1 MASKTAKIIIVSLVL
16 LAVVQAA
23 FAIKSFRVQETD
35 LVTLTPEAIDPDEDA
50 VEYSYSPPL
59 DKNGQWQTGY
69 DDAGEYLLK
78 INASDGVTS
87 TTKEVLLIVDNKN
100 QPPYLNEKKVRV
112 KELQSIDLKQFVA
125 DPDNDPLQYSFSKPF
140 DSSGIWKPSYN
151 DQGSFVTSFTINDGE
166 FAVPVKLEV
175 DVVNTNQP
183 PLIQVTF
190 SEEKVVRLQENEE
203 LSFFA
208 TVEEGDGDAVSY
220 LWTLNEKVI
229 EDTSQGHYFFD
240 FDSAG
245 EHLLT
250 LVVSDGLKTV
260 QKEWLVQVENINRE
274 PELDL
279 SPITVEEGE
288 TIQLSLP
295 TKDADGDIL
304 TYSFEEKFNEE
315 GIWKTSFDDAGS
327 HSLSIYVSDG
337 KKTVKERIKV
347 TVLDVDQPPLLLLPS
362 RLEVREGE
370 ELSFTVEAL
379 DPDGDDVSVTVENA
393 PEGALFMSE
402 SKTLSWKPGYD
413 FISRRYGLLSN
424 ILNSLRL
431 EQRLLQV
438 KKINLHVNA
447 CSKEFC
453 TSSFL
458 PLLVYNTN
466 RAPTLEIPT
475 NITVTEMEVVSLKP
489 LALDPD
495 GDIVRFSFSEPLDD
509 EGNWKTNYNDA
520 ARYVMYVNVNDG
532 SASQTLPIDVTVL
545 QKNRPPTLKV
555 PRDKAVVNEGEEF
568 SLSLKAADPDGDT
581 LFMRVEDLPPGAL
594 FANNSFTWKPGYEI
608 VHNVTPDD
616 SLLSEVSW
624 LSKKF
629 ASAEIERWI
638 SFVVSDGEFE
648 VYHPVKV
655 VIREV
660 NQPPEVI
667 DLLPVEAATIIQN
680 KPLLFKVNAR
690 DNDGDDLIY
699 SWNFGSGE
707 EITGTAAVE
716 RTFVNSGEKNVRVT
730 VSDGQSEVQ
739 HQWKVTVLEDKVPT
753 EVASEIPSVA
763 LEAAEPVKF
772 KVYVIE
778 H

>member
-1 MASKTAKIIIVSLVL
+1 MAPNTAKIILVSLVL
-16 LAVVQAA
+16 LIILQGA

-35 LVTLTPEAIDPDEDA
+35 LVTLTPEAVDPDQDD
-50 VEYSYSPPL
+50 VTYCYSPPL

-69 DDAGEYLLK
+69 DDAGEYFIK

-100 QPPYLNEKKVRV
+100 QPPYLTEKKVRV

-125 DPDNDPLQYSFSKPF
+125 DPD
-140 DSSGIWKPSYN
+140 N

-279 SPITVEEGE
+279 SPITVEERE

-304 TYSFEEKFNEE
+304 TYSFEEKVNEE

-379 DPDGDDVSVTVENA
+379 DPDGDNVSVTVENA

-402 SKTLSWKPGYD
+402 SKTLS
-413 FISRRYGLLSN
+413 
-424 ILNSLRL
+424 
-431 EQRLLQV
+431 
-438 KKINLHVNA
+438 
-447 CSKEFC
+447 
-453 TSSFL
+453 
-458 PLLVYNTN
+458 
-466 RAPTLEIPT
+466 
-475 NITVTEMEVVSLKP
+475 
-489 LALDPD
+489 
-495 GDIVRFSFSEPLDD
+495 
-509 EGNWKTNYNDA
+509 
-520 ARYVMYVNVNDG
+520 
-532 SASQTLPIDVTVL
+532 
-545 QKNRPPTLKV
+545 
-555 PRDKAVVNEGEEF
+555 
-568 SLSLKAADPDGDT
+568 
-581 LFMRVEDLPPGAL
+581 
-594 FANNSFTWKPGYEI
+594 
-608 VHNVTPDD
+608 
-616 SLLSEVSW
+616 
-624 LSKKF
+624 
-629 ASAEIERWI
+629 
-638 SFVVSDGEFE
+638 
-648 VYHPVKV
+648 
-655 VIREV
+655 
-660 NQPPEVI
+660 
-667 DLLPVEAATIIQN
+667 
-680 KPLLFKVNAR
+680 
-690 DNDGDDLIY
+690 
-699 SWNFGSGE
+699 
-707 EITGTAAVE
+707 
-716 RTFVNSGEKNVRVT
+716 
-730 VSDGQSEVQ
+730 
-739 HQWKVTVLEDKVPT
+739 
-753 EVASEIPSVA
+753 
-763 LEAAEPVKF
+763 
-772 KVYVIE
+772 
-778 H
+778 